1 MGQRRQ
7 VTGVLGGKGARVP
20 IDITEHGVTQ
30 VRKMCKTKFWIAVF
44 AAAVV
49 LWAQFSF
56 AQGWGYGVQ
65 QPGPGHRGA
74 YGAPQGRPARDAGAA
89 SQQFQP
95 AGRPHGSQLTEEQR
109 RQLHRDLDKANREI
123 YGAPRGR

>member
-1 MGQRRQ
+1 
-7 VTGVLGGKGARVP
+7 
-20 IDITEHGVTQ
+20 
-30 VRKMCKTKFWIAVF
+30 MCKTKFWIAVF

-74 YGAPQGRPARDAGAA
+74 YGAPQGRPARDAGGPP
-89 SQQFQP
+89 QQFQP